1 MMSPTCFFLFFFQR
15 AGCFLV
21 VLCCVVF
28 SVTAAAAAETMVVG
42 IGLFG
47 EWLGW
52 ALSSRV
58 GPASSYTRSHDGVSS
73 IAPVNERKTSQFF
86 DAMASKKG
94 ERRKER
100 SADNSHRGNI

>member
-52 ALSSRV
+52 ALSSRA

-73 IAPVNERKTSQFF
+73 SSTGKREENITIFRR
-86 DAMASKKG
+86 DG
-94 ERRKER
+94 EQE
-100 SADNSHRGNI
+100 G

>member
-28 SVTAAAAAETMVVG
+28 SVTAAAAAAETMAVG

-52 ALSSRV
+52 ALSSRA

-73 IAPVNERKTSQFF
+73 SSTGKREENITIFRR
-86 DAMASKKG
+86 DG
-94 ERRKER
+94 EQE
-100 SADNSHRGNI
+100 G